1 MSCITLLS
9 DLGLQDAS
17 LASAKGI
24 LMQQLPDTS
33 IIDISNTVEPYHT
46 QQAAYLLVAAYS
58 HFSPGTVHLVLF
70 DIFASKNPRLILTK
84 HKEQYILAPDNGVL
98 ALAFGDELDTVWE
111 CYTRPKYGTL
121 VEWVKEAATLAKKIT
136 NQQPL
141 NLASTELNV
150 VPNNLKPKVSIDSIE
165 GQVIH
170 VDRFENVVLN
180 IRQNEFEEVGNG
192 RGFKVRFMRNE
203 EITELSDHYSSVK
216 EGEKLCRF
224 NTAGYLEIAINRGKA
239 ASLFGLKLQREQ
251 KLLYN
256 TIKIDFE

>member
-17 LASAKGI
+17 LATAKGI
-24 LMQQLPDTS
+24 LMQHLPNIP
-33 IIDISNTVEPYHT
+33 IIDISNTIEPFHT
-46 QQAAYLLVAAYS
+46 QQAAYLLVAAYG
-58 HFSPGTVHLVLF
+58 HFNPNTVHIVLF
-70 DIFASKNPRLILTK
+70 DVFASKTPRLVLTK
-84 HKEQYILAPDNGVL
+84 HQEQYILAPDNGIL
-98 ALAFGDELDTVWE
+98 PLAFGESLGITWE
-111 CYTRPKYGTL
+111 CYIRPKNGTL
-121 VEWVKEAATLAKKIT
+121 AEWVKQAAQVA
-136 NQQPL
+136 QQISNGTPIDL
-141 NLASTELNV
+141 PPTELSV
-150 VPNNLKPKVSIDSIE
+150 VPNNLRPKVSANSIE

-180 IRQNEFEEVGNG
+180 IRKSEFDEVSNG

-203 EITELSDHYSSVK
+203 EITELSDHYSSVR

-251 KLLYN
+251 KFLYN

>member
-9 DLGLQDAS
+9 DLGVQDAS
-17 LASAKGI
+17 LATAKGI
-24 LMQQLPDTS
+24 LMQHLPNTP
-33 IIDISNTVEPYHT
+33 IIDISNSIEPFHT
-46 QQAAYLLVAAYS
+46 QQAAYLLVAAYG
-58 HFSPGTVHLVLF
+58 HFNPNSVHIVLF
-70 DIFASKNPRLILTK
+70 DIFASKTPRLVLTK
-84 HKEQYILAPDNGVL
+84 HREQYILAPDNGIL
-98 ALAFGDELDTVWE
+98 PLAFGEELGTIWE
-111 CYTRPKYGTL
+111 CYTRPKNGTL
-121 VEWVKEAATLAKKIT
+121 VEWVKQAATIAEQIT
-136 NQQPL
+136 AQKEL
-141 NLASTELNV
+141 KLSTTELSI
-150 VPNNLKPKVSIDSIE
+150 VPNNLKPKVSADSIE

-180 IRQNEFEEVGNG
+180 IKKSEFDEVGNG

-203 EITELSDHYSSVK
+203 EITELSDHYSSVR

-251 KLLYN
+251 KFLYN